1 MPPAIRASTLL
12 IVASVSSL
20 LIWLW
25 AYWHPATFAVEVTLA
40 SSVPARSQVFFDLGR
55 NFNEADSSSLSLRGR
70 NLSAACRFPLPEGTY
85 RALRFDPIDRSGTVT
100 FSGMRIVAP
109 NGSAV
114 RTFAAR
120 DFHPNHQI
128 AQSTVGGDTVQMVT
142 EPDANDPYYAVALP
156 TPFDLHEGLVRR
168 LLRVAWRF
176 ALLFTLGLGLVE
188 LGGFFL
194 RQHPSCLAETR
205 RRASEHPHAFLAVV
219 AAAAAVAASYPVVFC
234 GRSCVSPNNG
244 TVLLYDVAPTIP
256 GVTDLRQEN
265 VKGADIGAMM
275 WQHLPYTVVESRAL
289 AQDRELPLWNRYN
302 SCGLPLL
309 GQGQSMFGDPLHVP
323 ALLAGGAA
331 WAFDLKF
338 VLARALFAAG
348 LGFTVWAAVRHLPA
362 AALVTFAAAFAGFFN
377 YRLNHPAIFS
387 VGVAPWVLLCWV
399 RVAQA
404 ATLRES
410 AGWCAGLLLANF
422 SLLTSGTVKEAYM
435 LLLALNLAGGLAL
448 LLSSDALA
456 RKWRKGMLAAA
467 TGLILILVSAPVWL
481 TFLDTLA
488 MASTSSDRPQAGQ
501 LPFKWVIGLFDDLFY
516 RELSSEHNVLA
527 SSLNFLL
534 LLGVLWFC
542 ARIHRFWRNSLAMVM
557 AAGALGA
564 VSLAFSWVPGSQ
576 IVRLPVLRNVIHIA
590 STFSCVAMIFLA
602 VLAGYGFRAARDAL
616 AANKWWR
623 PALIALLLLGG
634 LLLAYFHGMTVYWS
648 GSSAFQQWP
657 LIVSVHRFFFT
668 CLAFMLVSLVTLT
681 LVAVWYLRRRRLP
694 ALAGFAA
701 LLALGVL
708 LGRNGLHYST
718 TYQEVYFT
726 APAIRA
732 DLQAP
737 SAAVTFMKTSARG
750 QPFRAVG
757 TANTLFPGFMGVYGL
772 EGINGPDAVMNRRY
786 FELLEA
792 CGLWRA
798 GDWRMVLQPAMLAQ
812 IQPMLDL
819 LNVRFCATEP
829 GAVPP
834 GGTYTRVA
842 DLDLSIYASPTV
854 WPRAF
859 FTDTVIA
866 IREPGE
872 LIALADHADGR
883 PFAAMAAHDL
893 TVHTT
898 LARLSRDYKRRQVV
912 PATDYRLTNNTT
924 SFIIHA
930 PRAGV
935 IVLHESYFPGDF
947 RVTVNGKPAGD
958 FRVNHAF
965 KGLVVEAS
973 GLYRVTFAYRPRHW
987 TLALTLAG
995 LGVALVAAGIA
1006 GFRVIE
1012 KRSGLPV
1019 PTGA

>member
-1 MPPAIRASTLL
+1 MLSRPRPSTLL
-12 IVASVSSL
+12 LAAAMAL
-20 LIWLW
+20 LLSWLW
-25 AYWHPATFAVEVTLA
+25 SAWRPASFAVEVTLA
-40 SSVPARSQVFFDLGR
+40 SSVSATSQVFFDRGQG
-55 NFNEADSSSLSLRGR
+55 FNEADSFRISVPGG
-70 NLSAACRFPLPEGTY
+70 NLSVRCRFPLPEGTY
-85 RALRFDPIDRSGTVT
+85 RALRFDPIDRNGSVT
-100 FSGMRIVAP
+100 FSALCLVTPGGAIVRRVAP
-109 NGSAV
+109 
-114 RTFAAR
+114 
-120 DFHPNHQI
+120 DELHPNAQI
-128 AQSTVGGDTVQMVT
+128 AESIIKDDRVSMSTVAG
-142 EPDANDPYYAVALP
+142 ANDPYYTIPLAQPLTLAHRSLQRW
-156 TPFDLHEGLVRR
+156 LWAAG
-168 LLRVAWRF
+168 RF
-176 ALLFTLGLGLVE
+176 AAVFLGLLCFAVLGARGQRYYAAAMAAGWRRTRAYPHIFLVV
-188 LGGFFL
+188 
-194 RQHPSCLAETR
+194 T
-205 RRASEHPHAFLAVV
+205 
-219 AAAAAVAASYPVVFC
+219 AAAAAVLASYPVVFC
-234 GRSCVSPNNG
+234 GRSYISPNNG
-244 TVLLYDVAPTIP
+244 IVLLYAAVPTVP
-256 GVTDLRQEN
+256 GLTDWRQAN
-265 VKGADIGAMM
+265 VHGADVGAMM
-275 WQHLPYTVVESRAL
+275 WQHLPGTVVEHRAL
-289 AQDRELPLWNRYN
+289 FRDGELPLWNRYN
-302 SCGLPLL
+302 SCGVPLL

-323 ALLAGGAA
+323 VLLAGGAA

-448 LLSSDALA
+448 LLSSDAPVL
-456 RKWRKGMLAAA
+456 KWRKGMLAAA
-467 TGLILILVSAPVWL
+467 AGLILILVSAPVWL

-488 MASTSSDRPQAGQ
+488 VASTSSDQPQAWQ
-501 LPFKWVIGLFDDLFY
+501 LPFNRLIGLFDDLFY
-516 RELSSEHNVLA
+516 RELSSEHVVVA
-527 SSLNFLL
+527 PSLNFLL

-542 ARIHRFWRNSLAMVM
+542 ARLPRFRRDSLALIL
-557 AAGALGA
+557 AAGALA
-564 VSLAFSWVPGSQ
+564 AISLVFAWVPGSL

-590 STFSCVAMIFLA
+590 NTFSCVAMIFLA

-616 AANKWWR
+616 AVNKWWR
-623 PALIALLLLGG
+623 PALVTLLLLGG
-634 LLLAYFHGMTVYWS
+634 LFLAYFHGMAYYWS
-648 GSSAFQQWP
+648 GRDAFRQWL
-657 LIVSVHRFFFT
+657 LIVPVHRFFFEY
-668 CLAFMLVSLVTLT
+668 LALMLAAMVTLT
-681 LVAVWYLRRRRLP
+681 LVAAWYLRRRQLP

-708 LGRNGLHYST
+708 LGRNGSHYST

-737 SAAVTFMKTSARG
+737 SAAVEFMKTSARG
-750 QPFRAVG
+750 QPFRAIG
-757 TANTLFPGFMGVYGL
+757 TANTLFPGFTGVYGL
-772 EGINGPDAVMNRRY
+772 EGINGPDAVMNRAY
-786 FELLEA
+786 VELMEA
-792 CGLWRA
+792 CGLLRSNE
-798 GDWRMVLQPAMLAQ
+798 WRMVLPPAMLAQ

-819 LNVRFCATEP
+819 LNVRFCAIEP
-829 GAVPP
+829 GAAPP

-866 IREPGE
+866 IREPKE
-872 LIALADHADGR
+872 LVALANRADGR
-883 PFAAMAAHDL
+883 PFAAMAAPDL
-893 TVHTT
+893 TALAT
-898 LARLSRDYKRRQVV
+898 LDRLPRDYEQRLVV

-924 SFIIHA
+924 SFTIHA
-930 PRAGV
+930 PQAGV

-947 RVTVNGKPAGD
+947 RVTMNGKPVDD

-965 KGLVVEAS
+965 KGIVVEAP

-995 LGVALVAAGIA
+995 LGLALVAAGIA
-1006 GFRVIE
+1006 GFGMIE